1 MNEFIKEGDHIVLN
15 VPYAEAYIPKDLFGD
30 PEKGNPTAYLY
41 GQGIRTVGLFNMRF
55 FDSEDVVDRNSVEL
69 RTFNYP
75 SVITMYPTEYIT
87 ETLQLSPDMEEDTY
101 QVLQFVK
108 GDIIMETK
116 TQKRSQNCEEFMNFL
131 IRGKLPKG
139 LKYTDLY
146 FAWQKNFKINS
157 VNPGVPA
164 ITLQTI
170 ISENCRSKDDAM
182 KQFRK
187 VVENDKVSMSDY
199 RVHNMVNICSN
210 SSVLNALTFERFGDM
225 LTYALNMSKNDVK
238 QNKTPLEEVLTM

>member
-1 MNEFIKEGDHIVLN
+1 MNEFIKEGEYIVLN
-15 VPYAEAYIPKDLFGD
+15 VPYAEAYIPKSLIGD
-30 PEKGNPTAYLY
+30 PEKGNPTAYYY
-41 GQGIRTVGLFNMRF
+41 GEGIRLIGLFNMRF
-55 FDSEDVVDRNSVEL
+55 YKSDNDDRDSAKL

-75 SVITMYPTEYIT
+75 NVITMYPSEHVT
-87 ETLQLSPDMEEDTY
+87 ETLQLTPDMDKDVY
-101 QVLQFVK
+101 DIQKFYK
-108 GDIIMETK
+108 GDIIMSTK
-116 TQKRSQNCEEFMNFL
+116 VQKRSQNCEEFMNFL

-139 LKYTDLY
+139 LNYLDLY

-182 KQFRK
+182 NQFRK
-187 VVENDKVSMSDY
+187 VVGNSGVTMSDY

-210 SSVLNALTFERFGDM
+210 SSVMNALTFERFGEM
-225 LTYALNMSKNDVK
+225 LTYSLNMSKSDVK
-238 QNKTPLEEVLTM
+238 QNKSPLEEVLSM

>member
-1 MNEFIKEGDHIVLN
+1 MNEFVKSGEFVVLN
-15 VPYAEAYIPKDLFGD
+15 SAYAEAYIPKELIGN
-30 PEKGNPTAYLY
+30 PEKGNPTAYYY
-41 GQGIRTVGLFNMRF
+41 GEGLRTVGLFNIRF
-55 FDSEDVVDRNSVEL
+55 YDSDTADRNSAKL

-75 SVITMYPTEYIT
+75 TTITMYPSEH
-87 ETLQLSPDMEEDTY
+87 ETMKLRLSPDMEEDTY
-101 QVLQFVK
+101 EVFKFYK
-108 GDIIMETK
+108 GDIIMNTK
-116 TQKRSQNCEEFMNFL
+116 VQQRSQNCEDFMNFL

-139 LKYTDLY
+139 ISYTDLY
-146 FAWQKNFKINS
+146 FAWNKNFKINK

-170 ISENCRSKDDAM
+170 ISENCRSKDDPM

-187 VVENDKVSMSDY
+187 VVDNPGVSMSDY

-210 SSVLNALTFERFGDM
+210 SSVLNALTFERFGEM